1 MTTLVYRLRGE
12 AERSRGRVSR
22 GARAARC
29 GWPAHADR
37 QRASRSQQR
46 GAGLD
51 PYLGTIPDF
60 GGKPGVGV
68 LIQGVR
74 KGSPAEI
81 AGLRAGDR
89 LKVEFDGVA
98 IANLEEYAA
107 LLFTARARDGAS

>member
-1 MTTLVYRLRGE
+1 MIAT
-12 AERSRGRVSR
+12 
-22 GARAARC
+22 
-29 GWPAHADR
+29 P
-37 QRASRSQQR
+37 QRDL
-46 GAGLD
+46 GDAGPGYG

-89 LKVEFDGVA
+89 IVEFDGVA
-98 IANLEEYAA
+98 VANLEEYAA
-107 LLFTARARDGAS
+107 LLFGAHTGQRVILVAVRDGERITFEATLGQRH